1 MRNKIM
7 DYIYNTLSKNTDNEE
22 ILFES
27 IYNDLI
33 KSKVSDILETISDSE
48 IIWRE
53 ALKNEM

>member
-1 MRNKIM
+1 M